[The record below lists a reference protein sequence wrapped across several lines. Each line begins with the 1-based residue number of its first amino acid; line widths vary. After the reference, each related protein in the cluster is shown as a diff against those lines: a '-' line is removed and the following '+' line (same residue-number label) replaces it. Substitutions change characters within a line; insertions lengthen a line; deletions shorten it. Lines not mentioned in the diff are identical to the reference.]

1 MPGPSMPS
9 IPTHTFNSPGMSMGS
24 GEKVCGNCHKVLPAS
39 FTAGDT
45 CPGCGVHFDVDT
57 TNGKT
62 SHQGIFGGGGGGGGG
77 GPSRGVIRGI
87 IVLVV
92 LGIKAMAYMA
102 WRSQQS

>member
-1 MPGPSMPS
+1 M
-9 IPTHTFNSPGMSMGS
+9 
-24 GEKVCGNCHKVLPAS
+24 KCGKVLPAS
-39 FTAGDT
+39 FTAGDR

-62 SHQGIFGGGGGGGGG
+62 VHQGIFGGGGG

-87 IVLVV
+87 VVLVV
-92 LGIKAMAYMA
+92 LGIKAIAYMA